1 MKTVKAAAVQW
12 LTDQF
17 EYELCPLCGGDTG
30 DHSVGIDMF
39 GNFHAFCDTTPDPGV
54 DASYIRPVDHNDP
67 EYTQDPDDHY
77 DRSRDGI

>member
-1 MKTVKAAAVQW
+1 MKTHLSFKGRITHAVAIQW

-17 EYELCPLCGGDTG
+17 EYELCPLCGGDTV

-39 GNFHAFCDTTPDPGV
+39 GNFHAFCDTTPQIDP
-54 DASYIRPVDHNDP
+54 NDP